1 MVFGCV
7 QRISGP
13 GEPHGQHLRL
23 SQLLAHVFAA
33 LSEDGATQR
42 PDPNGRA
49 ESLYRPLAFGASLLA
64 PRHLLASLGAGEL
77 ATSKRAFGKASS
89 GPETLRGL
97 GLRPPSAAC
106 SLPFYAA
113 TPAAVRWLPRDTG
126 SES

>member
-49 ESLYRPLAFGASLLA
+49 ESLYRPLAPGASLLV

-77 ATSKRAFGKASS
+77 VTSKRPLERRLQ
-89 GPETLRGL
+89 GP
-97 GLRPPSAAC
+97 RPSVA
-106 SLPFYAA
+106 
-113 TPAAVRWLPRDTG
+113 
-126 SES
+126 